1 MGPIYCAL
9 LGYLESYKMG
19 KHKIKIE
26 GDGRAVLELTE
37 EKNWKRVSWSIR

>member
-19 KHKIKIE
+19 KYKIKIE
-26 GDGRAVLELTE
+26 GEGRADLELSE
-37 EKNWKRVSWSIR
+37 AKN